1 MKGNEL
7 MDCVRDEMAAAKH
20 GYIEMLGEMMT
31 AYLRRHPETEVDE
44 KKTLEGAY
52 KHLHS
57 TAAKKQQ
64 SRCYAMP
71 PAEGFGL
78 LMEYY
83 GLPHDKAEYEACML
97 EMLGQSV
104 LDKPD
109 STPPVQ
115 AAKPTDDPF
124 DLDGLLGGL

>member
-7 MDCVRDEMAAAKH
+7 MDRVRDEMAAAKH

-31 AYLRRHPETEVDE
+31 AYLRRHPETEVDG

-52 KHLHS
+52 RRLHS
-57 TAAKKQQ
+57 AAAKKQQ
-64 SRCYAMP
+64 DRCYAMP

-83 GLPHDKAEYEACML
+83 GLPHDRAEYEACML
-97 EMLGQSV
+97 EMLGRSA
-104 LDKPD
+104 PD
-109 STPPVQ
+109 RSDAAPPAQ
-115 AAKPTDDPF
+115 AAKPKDDLF

>member
-52 KHLHS
+52 KQLHS

-64 SRCYAMP
+64 GRCYAMP

-97 EMLGQSV
+97 EMLGQSAP
-104 LDKPD
+104 DRPD
-109 STPPVQ
+109 STPSVQ
-115 AAKPTDDPF
+115 AAKSDDDPF
-124 DLDGLLGGL
+124 DLDGLLGGI